1 MSFTGRTNRILKID
15 EMDETLLDLITGCL
29 VYSMFFEV
37 IGLIVVSNKLSWT
50 LGLLLGTAVAVI
62 MSISMHRGIA
72 SCLCME
78 PAAARRTMTIQSILR
93 LLLMF
98 GAALVGI
105 RTPWFSFPAVIT
117 GILGLKVSAHL
128 HVYTNIYITKKL
140 KRKGR

>member
-62 MSISMHRGIA
+62 MGISMHRGIA